1 LEDLK
6 LRVVLFLI
14 VTLALLGIGSADVVI
29 NEMLPHAATDWYP
42 NGEIG
47 DMNDE
52 FIELYNTGDE
62 DVDVTNYTL
71 MDISYRRS
79 PGKYTFPE
87 GSVIPAQGF
96 LVMYSIESG
105 VFQGDNGDG
114 IMLNDS
120 SGNLVD
126 EKRYDRSLGGD
137 VSFVR
142 IPDGGD
148 WNTSFQPTPSLPN
161 FQMSMIRAFHLS
173 SEKGCLNFGVDDLPA
188 ADLEFGDGS
197 SYQKVAPGLHKV
209 ELIDPE
215 DGAIILD
222 LDLDLGAETKTTL
235 FVRDPLDPI
244 IVKDATGMPDVKTS
258 WLRFVNLVSDQVDVT
273 LPAGG
278 KIWFDGEKAEVE
290 VGGYLFE
297 DVEFGG
303 VTDYV
308 AAYSSGLDVA
318 IVLAKED
325 ESVLVD
331 ELELEDEG
339 VYTFVLVEDP
349 KTLEK
354 VLVLY

>member
-1 LEDLK
+1 ME
-6 LRVVLFLI
+6 LRSVLFLI
-14 VTLALLGIGSADVVI
+14 VTLALLGVGIGSADVVI
-29 NEMLPHAATDWYP
+29 NEMLPHATTDWYP

-79 PGKYTFPE
+79 PGTYTFPE
-87 GSVIPAQGF
+87 GFIIPAQEF
-96 LVMYSIESG
+96 LVLYSVESG
-105 VFQGDNGDG
+105 VFQGNNGDG

-126 EKRYDRSLGGD
+126 EKRYDRALGGD

-142 IPDGGD
+142 IPDGSD
-148 WNTSFQPTPSLPN
+148 WNTSFQPTPGEPN
-161 FQMSMIRAFHLS
+161 VQASMIRAVHLS
-173 SEKGCLNFGVDDLPA
+173 SEKESLSFGVDDLPA
-188 ADLEFGDGS
+188 VNLEFGDGS
-197 SYQKVAPGLHKV
+197 PYHKVAPGLHKV

-215 DGAIILD
+215 DGTILLDLELD
-222 LDLDLGAETKTTL
+222 LDAETKTTL
-235 FVRDPLDPI
+235 FVRDLSNPI

-258 WLRFVNLVSDQVDVT
+258 WLRFVNLVSDPVDVT
-273 LPAGG
+273 LPVGG
-278 KIWFDGEKAEVE
+278 KIWFDGEKSEVE
-290 VGGYLFE
+290 EGGHLFK
-297 DVEFGG
+297 DVEFGD

-308 AAYSSGLDVA
+308 AAYSSDLDVA
-318 IVLAKED
+318 IILAKED
-325 ESVLVD
+325 KSILVD